1 MSDARGEGDRE
12 LTGFTS
18 PCWPLGPPPE
28 DLQARLE
35 AEVAH
40 VDWLLGLVESRG
52 YDLHALAHERE
63 PLTGP
68 EYDRRYNP
76 PPGPVR

>member
-18 PCWPLGPPPE
+18 PC
-28 DLQARLE
+28 
-35 AEVAH
+35 
-40 VDWLLGLVESRG
+40 WLLGLVESRG